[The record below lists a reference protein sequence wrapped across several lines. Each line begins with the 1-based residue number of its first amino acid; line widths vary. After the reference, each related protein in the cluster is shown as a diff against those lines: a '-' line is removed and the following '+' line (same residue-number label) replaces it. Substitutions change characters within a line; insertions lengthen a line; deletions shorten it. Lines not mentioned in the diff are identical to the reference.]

1 MVRTDNSQKR
11 NSLIRKNVIYSFL
24 TKGWAGVVQLLMVPL
39 TIFCLGDYRNGV
51 WLTMGSFLVW
61 TESLDI
67 GLGNGLRNRLAVY
80 WANGDMERARQ
91 SVSSTFFTL
100 ILVML
105 PIAAVLLVLIN
116 TSDIYGFLNV
126 SPAII
131 GNLREVYTVALILV
145 CAHFV
150 VKFIGNVYLGLQLP
164 AVNNALVV
172 GGQTLALVIIFI
184 LSRTKFTGD
193 MLMWVAVANT
203 LSPLIVYLVAY
214 PVTFS
219 WKFPELRPSL
229 RYFKRSMVGELFGLG
244 FQFFLLQMAGIVIF
258 ASSNAIIS
266 HVVSPAMVTPYQVA
280 YRYFSLTMMIFT
292 VIGVP
297 FWSATTDAYSRGDMA
312 WVRTSMRRMHLA
324 LLAFAALLTLMLLV
338 SGPVYRLW
346 VGSKIHVPF
355 LLSLGMAVYM
365 MIIITSLC
373 YSYFLNGFGYLRMQL
388 ITTLMSAAVYI
399 PLSFAM
405 GRSLGVVGV
414 IFALC
419 LINLPGVIINRM
431 QYDRIV
437 GGTARG
443 VWKR

>member
-1 MVRTDNSQKR
+1 
-11 NSLIRKNVIYSFL
+11 
-24 TKGWAGVVQLLMVPL
+24 
-39 TIFCLGDYRNGV
+39 
-51 WLTMGSFLVW
+51 
-61 TESLDI
+61 
-67 GLGNGLRNRLAVY
+67 
-80 WANGDMERARQ
+80 
-91 SVSSTFFTL
+91 
-100 ILVML
+100 
-105 PIAAVLLVLIN
+105 
-116 TSDIYGFLNV
+116 
-126 SPAII
+126 
-131 GNLREVYTVALILV
+131 
-145 CAHFV
+145 
-150 VKFIGNVYLGLQLP
+150 
-164 AVNNALVV
+164 
-172 GGQTLALVIIFI
+172 
-184 LSRTKFTGD
+184 
-193 MLMWVAVANT
+193 
-203 LSPLIVYLVAY
+203 
-214 PVTFS
+214 
-219 WKFPELRPSL
+219 
-229 RYFKRSMVGELFGLG
+229 
-244 FQFFLLQMAGIVIF
+244 
-258 ASSNAIIS
+258 
-266 HVVSPAMVTPYQVA
+266 
-280 YRYFSLTMMIFT
+280 
-292 VIGVP
+292 VP